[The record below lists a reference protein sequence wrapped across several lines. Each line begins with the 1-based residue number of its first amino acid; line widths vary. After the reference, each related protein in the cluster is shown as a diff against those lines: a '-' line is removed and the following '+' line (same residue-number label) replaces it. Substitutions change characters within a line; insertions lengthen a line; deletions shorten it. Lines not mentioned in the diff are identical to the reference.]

1 MSAVSKTSFKEFV
14 ALAAMMIS
22 LVALSTDTML
32 PALSDIGRDL
42 LNPNDNANQLIIS
55 LFFLGLA
62 IGQLIYGP
70 LSDQIGRKPAIFIG
84 LLFYIAGCL
93 LSFFAMNFL
102 FMLTG
107 RIVQGMGAAG
117 PRIVIISMVRD
128 QYTGRGMA
136 RVMSF
141 VMTVFIFTPI
151 VAPGLGQAIILVA
164 HWRAIFGVFLFM
176 ALITTVW
183 FTIRQPETL
192 SPERRIPIS
201 IKHLFSAVVEIM
213 GNRKSGG
220 YTVTAGIVGGAF
232 LGYLNMSQQVFQ
244 QIYGLGARFPI
255 YFGIL
260 AVAIGFASF
269 LNARLVMRF
278 GMRKLCLCALVTII
292 ASSAAFECFSLFI
305 TSHPGLWGL
314 MVYLLITLF
323 CIGFLFG
330 NLNALA
336 MEPLGHIAGIGAAV
350 VGALSTGLNMII
362 GTIIGQAFN
371 DTIIP
376 LVSGFLFSSITSLI
390 LMGWIEKRK

>member
-1 MSAVSKTSFKEFV
+1 MPAVSKTSFREFV

-42 LNPNDNANQLIIS
+42 LNPDDNANQLIIS

-62 IGQLIYGP
+62 FGQLIYGP

-84 LLFYIAGCL
+84 LLFYIIGCL
-93 LSFFAMNFL
+93 LSFFAMNFP
-102 FMLTG
+102 FMLMG
-107 RIVQGMGAAG
+107 RILQGVGAAG

-128 QYTGRGMA
+128 QYSGRAMA

-151 VAPGLGQAIILVA
+151 VAPGLGQAILLIS
-164 HWRAIFGVFLFM
+164 HWRAIFGAFL
-176 ALITTVW
+176 LIAMIATAW
-183 FTIRQPETL
+183 FTLRQPETL
-192 SPERRIPIS
+192 SPEHRISIS
-201 IKHLFSAVVEIM
+201 IKHLISAAVEIM
-213 GNRKSGG
+213 GNRRSGG
-220 YTVTAGIVGGAF
+220 YTITAGIVGGAF
-232 LGYLNMSQQVFQ
+232 LGYLNMSQQIFQ
-244 QIYGLGARFPI
+244 QIYGLGALFPV

-260 AVAIGFASF
+260 AVSIGFASF

-278 GMRKLCLCALVTII
+278 GMRRLCLCALVTIVAI
-292 ASSAAFECFSLFI
+292 SAAFEGISLFI
-305 TSHPGLWGL
+305 AGHPNLWGL
-314 MVYLLITLF
+314 MAYMLITLF

-350 VGALSTGLNMII
+350 VGAISTGLNMIV
-362 GTIIGQAFN
+362 GTIIGQSYN

-376 LVSGFLFSSITSLI
+376 LVSGFFFSSIVSLI